1 MNDERIHLAIKNRNE
16 QVMAMIMN
24 KYSKLLWKI
33 ASAVLAN
40 VGTVQDVEE
49 CVADV
54 FIDFWLQPD
63 KFDWNKGKLSSWLC
77 MVARTKAIDRYRL
90 IVRKREVS
98 IEEEVLVYHSEILAG
113 LLIKEEAEKLIY
125 CVEKLE
131 KLEREILL
139 RRFYYDQKP
148 KEISVALNLSR
159 KQVENYLYQTK
170 RKLKK
175 MMEQSE

>member
-1 MNDERIHLAIKNRNE
+1 MNDEKVHQAIKNKDE

-33 ASAVLAN
+33 AASVLAN
-40 VGTVQDVEE
+40 VGSVQDVEE

-63 KFDWNKGKLSSWLC
+63 KYDSGKGKLSSWFS
-77 MVARTKAIDRYRL
+77 MVARTKSIDRYRQ
-90 IVRKREVS
+90 IVRKNEVS
-98 IEEEVLVYHSEILAG
+98 IEEEVLVYHSEILTG
-113 LLIKEEAEKLIY
+113 VLIKEEAEKLIS

-131 KLEREILL
+131 LLEREVLL
-139 RRFYYDQKP
+139 RRYYYDQKP
-148 KEISVALNLSR
+148 KEIAITLNLSR

-170 RKLKK
+170 KKLKK
-175 MMEQSE
+175 MME